1 MADDYLDNKPLLAL
15 MPPGEEYEEDD
26 TLSLGGMT
34 QQTGM
39 TSKSKLSDKS
49 KISINKRNVGKYGAL
64 MKQR

>member
-15 MPPGEEYEEDD
+15 MSGEEYEEDD
-26 TLSLGGMT
+26 TLSLGGVT

-49 KISINKRNVGKYGAL
+49 MISINRRNVGKYGKN